1 MIVADSS
8 VWIDYFRDEQT
19 PAVRRLVEA
28 AQDRTLLLGDLIVA
42 EVLQGFATEARF
54 KEALQAFDELPC
66 AAMAGRKIAVAAAR
80 NFRTLRAKGLTPRKT
95 IDVLIATF
103 CIENGHYLL
112 HADRD
117 FDAMEKHLGLK
128 TL

>member
-1 MIVADSS
+1 MIIADSS
-8 VWIDYFRDEQT
+8 VWIDYFRDERT

-28 AQDRTLLLGDLIVA
+28 AEDRTLLLGDLIVS

-54 KEALQAFDELPC
+54 KQALQAFDELPC
-66 AAMAGRKIAVAAAR
+66 AAMVGREIAVAAAR
-80 NFRTLRAKGLTPRKT
+80 NFRILRAKGVTPRKT

-103 CIENGHYLL
+103 CIKNGHALL